1 MDNKWC
7 PLETHVEKE
16 LKVHALRCWKRLEE
30 DEDIGEFS
38 KRLKD
43 NVACLAED
51 GLKISEDDKL
61 QHFMEQI
68 LESGLFGEKDMRE
81 YN

>member
-1 MDNKWC
+1 MEEGED
-7 PLETHVEKE
+7 
-16 LKVHALRCWKRLEE
+16 LRECA
-30 DEDIGEFS
+30 

-43 NVACLAED
+43 DVACLVKD
-51 GLKISEDDKL
+51 DVKISEDDKL